1 MNKNIIKAIIID
13 NEQLIAQLNDK
24 DYTDQMI
31 IDDLIEQ
38 NEQLEALL
46 LTAK

>member
-31 IDDLIEQ
+31 IDDIIEQ

-46 LTAK
+46 LITK

>member
-46 LTAK
+46 LITK

>member
-1 MNKNIIKAIIID
+1 MNKNIIKSIIID

-46 LTAK
+46 LITK